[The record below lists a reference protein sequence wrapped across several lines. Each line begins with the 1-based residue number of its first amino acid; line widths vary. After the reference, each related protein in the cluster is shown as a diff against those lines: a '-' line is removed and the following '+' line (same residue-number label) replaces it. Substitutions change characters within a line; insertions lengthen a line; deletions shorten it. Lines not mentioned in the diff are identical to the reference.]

1 MWEILR
7 NRKFLGLKFRRQ
19 HGIGEYI
26 ADFYCSE
33 KKIVIEIDGDTH
45 FKDDAVE
52 YDKIRTEF
60 FNSVG
65 IKVIRFT
72 NNEVYQNIKEVLEE
86 IERET
91 YPHPSPLPVKE
102 RGVLKSNAVPF
113 SFTGRRCPIRNVNEK
128 LHNFSNIF
136 MYSFFCLFL

>member
-1 MWEILR
+1 MQRKLYDKSSTKEKRTILRENQTKAEYIIWEILR

-52 YDKIRTEF
+52 YDKI
-60 FNSVG
+60 
-65 IKVIRFT
+65 
-72 NNEVYQNIKEVLEE
+72 
-86 IERET
+86 
-91 YPHPSPLPVKE
+91 
-102 RGVLKSNAVPF
+102 
-113 SFTGRRCPIRNVNEK
+113 
-128 LHNFSNIF
+128 
-136 MYSFFCLFL
+136 FLMR

>member
-1 MWEILR
+1 MQRKLYDKSSTKEKRTILRENQTKAEEIMWEILR

-26 ADFYCSE
+26 TDFYCSE

-45 FKDDAVE
+45 FNDNAVE
-52 YDKIRTEF
+52 YDRIRTEF
-60 FNSVG
+60 FNLVG

-91 YPHPSPLPVKE
+91 YPHPSPLPAKE
-102 RGVLKSNAVPF
+102 RGL
-113 SFTGRRCPIRNVNEK
+113 
-128 LHNFSNIF
+128 
-136 MYSFFCLFL
+136 